1 MDMNRTHDPDDL
13 LARSEVLVDRDGVRD
28 MLDRLAREIAVT
40 IGGEPLTLVAVMTGG
55 MLPAAWLALRLMQPL
70 QVDFVHATRYR
81 GGTRGGE
88 LDFRVQPHLDV
99 TDRHVLVVDDIYDEG
114 HTLKLVCEAYAGR
127 GARSVR
133 SAVLVRKMHDR
144 GLPRHVPDFIGL
156 DVPDVYVFGC
166 GMDAYEEWRH
176 LEEIRALP
184 DA

>member
-1 MDMNRTHDPDDL
+1 MDLSRGHDPDEL
-13 LARSEVLVDRDGVRD
+13 LARSEVLVDRDGVRN
-28 MLDRLAREIAVT
+28 MLDRLAREIAVA

-55 MLPAAWLALRLMQPL
+55 MLPAGWLALRLMQPL
-70 QVDFVHATRYR
+70 QIDFVHATRYR
-81 GGTRGGE
+81 GGTSGGE
-88 LDFRVQPHLDV
+88 LQFNVHPRLDV
-99 TDRHVLVVDDIYDEG
+99 TDRHVLVVDDIFDEG
-114 HTLKLVCEAYAGR
+114 HTLKAICDDFAGR

-133 SAVLVRKMHDR
+133 TAVLVRKMHER
-144 GLPRHVPDFIGL
+144 GLPRDLPDFVGL

>member
-1 MDMNRTHDPDDL
+1 MGVMDDHDPDAL
-13 LARSEVLVDRDGVRD
+13 LARSEVLVDREGVRD
-28 MLDRLAREIAVT
+28 MLDRLAREIAVAC
-40 IGGEPLTLVAVMTGG
+40 GGEPLTLVAVMTGG

-70 QVDFVHATRYR
+70 QIDFVHATRYR

-88 LDFRVQPHLDV
+88 LDFLVHPRLEVR
-99 TDRHVLVVDDIYDEG
+99 DRHVLVVDDIYDEG
-114 HTLKLVCEAYAGR
+114 YTLKAICDDYAGR

-133 SAVLVRKMHDR
+133 SAVLVRKMHQR
-144 GLPRHVPDFIGL
+144 GLPRDLPDFVGL